1 MKDLFNTWLVNKYIA
16 HRGLHNAKFPEN
28 SMSSFNNAKEM
39 GYAIE
44 LDVRAIAD
52 GTPIVFHDETLKRMT
67 GEDGYVINIENT
79 EKLKSY
85 HLNNTSETIP
95 TFEEV
100 LQTFGGKVPIL
111 IEIKDYNFNSS
122 LEKKIYDLIT
132 KYKGDYAVMSFNP
145 YSMRWFR
152 RFAPEIIR
160 GQLSSTLK
168 GEKVSFF
175 KRLMLRRASFVKRVA
190 DPQFIAYKWDE
201 VPNKFVKKFNDLP
214 LLVWAVNT
222 QADYM
227 KVAQYCDNI
236 IFENFKPRI

>member
-1 MKDLFNTWLVNKYIA
+1 M
-16 HRGLHNAKFPEN
+16 
-28 SMSSFNNAKEM
+28 
-39 GYAIE
+39 
-44 LDVRAIAD
+44 
-52 GTPIVFHDETLKRMT
+52 
-67 GEDGYVINIENT
+67 
-79 EKLKSY
+79 
-85 HLNNTSETIP
+85 
-95 TFEEV
+95 
-100 LQTFGGKVPIL
+100 QTFGGKVPIL

-152 RFAPEIIR
+152 RFAPEVIR

-168 GEKVSFF
+168 GEKISFF